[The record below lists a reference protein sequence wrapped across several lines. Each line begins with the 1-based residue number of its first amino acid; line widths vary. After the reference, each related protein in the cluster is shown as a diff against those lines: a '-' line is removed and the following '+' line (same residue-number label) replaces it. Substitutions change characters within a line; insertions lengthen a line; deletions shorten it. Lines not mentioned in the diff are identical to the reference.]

1 MQQVKQGFIIPLL
14 GVLLVSAFIA
24 LAFFTTYKK
33 THESAGLMIADH
45 VAQLSGVFAN
55 IHKKCGILSFDFQ
68 KNPIN
73 FLNVKSF
80 SGSQVGSM
88 NLRHPKKWKGS
99 YTQKIPAIDQND
111 FQVVRTHKG
120 YFIAPAEGIKLPNGL
135 IVGEDIILN
144 DDADITIMVQDGGP
158 LNYQGKALAVP
169 LATDIQDLCD
179 VATFEVE

>member
-14 GVLLVSAFIA
+14 GMLLVSAFIA

-33 THESAGLMIADH
+33 THESVGLMIAEH
-45 VAQLSGVFAN
+45 VAHLSDIFAK
-55 IHKKCGILSFDFQ
+55 IHKNCGILSFDFQ

-88 NLRHPKKWKGS
+88 NLRHPRKWKGS
-99 YTQKIPAIDQND
+99 YTHKTPAVNQND
-111 FQVVRTHKG
+111 FQIVRTHKG
-120 YFIAPAEGIKLPNGL
+120 YFITPAEGIKLPSGL
-135 IVGEDIILN
+135 VVGQDVMLN
-144 DDADITIMVQDGGP
+144 DDADIATMVQPGGV
-158 LNYQGKALAVP
+158 LWYQGKALAVP
-169 LATDIQDLCD
+169 LATEVQDLCD